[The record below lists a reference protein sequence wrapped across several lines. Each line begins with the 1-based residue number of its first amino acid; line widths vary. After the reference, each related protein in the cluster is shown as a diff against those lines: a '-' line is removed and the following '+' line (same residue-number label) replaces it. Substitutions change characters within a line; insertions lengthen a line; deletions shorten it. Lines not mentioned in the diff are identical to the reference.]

1 MLQWTWSRPE
11 MDRPCKVDSCLRHW
25 PHWWPSLLA
34 AVVPPDADW
43 FVSGALCLKTQS
55 YNRFSAKL
63 WSLLTKS
70 GTHTHSGNRQA
81 HWYTS
86 TSTETRKFSG
96 TCNTTNGNLCPSPE
110 WIWTNFSVHD
120 CTWQGEDSPFYLGTL
135 LLLKKWF
142 PCLDYKTYWHHN
154 AHNYT
159 LTPFHSA
166 LLRRRTHWEVG
177 DLCLALIATLA
188 CWVPLR

>member
-1 MLQWTWSRPE
+1 MLQCTWSRPE

-70 GTHTHSGNRQA
+70 GTHTHTAEIGRHIGIQVPQLRQENSVARATRQMATSA
-81 HWYTS
+81 HLQNGFEQISAS
-86 TSTETRKFSG
+86 TTALGKAKILLSTLGHCSYSKNDFHVLTTKHIDIIMPTTTPSLHFTPPSSVVGLTGRSV
-96 TCNTTNGNLCPSPE
+96 TC
-110 WIWTNFSVHD
+110 
-120 CTWQGEDSPFYLGTL
+120 
-135 LLLKKWF
+135 
-142 PCLDYKTYWHHN
+142 
-154 AHNYT
+154 A
-159 LTPFHSA
+159 
-166 LLRRRTHWEVG
+166 
-177 DLCLALIATLA
+177 
-188 CWVPLR
+188 